1 MSLQLG
7 WPSVKYPESSSD
19 ESQIL
24 EGVRS
29 AIASKRDA
37 SSPVAAIV
45 IEPTNYQSGY
55 VASENFMQE
64 LARIARESDAALIV
78 DEQAT
83 CCGATCYNMLH
94 AACYMLEAAVIH
106 AACYMLEAAVLHAA
120 CCGATC

>member
-7 WPSVKYPESSSD
+7 WPSVKYPESTSD

-83 CCGATCYNMLH
+83 CCGATG
-94 AACYMLEAAVIH
+94 E
-106 AACYMLEAAVLHAA
+106 
-120 CCGATC
+120 GFW